1 MLASSIK
8 QSRSYDGS
16 KVFEVRRLLTEQ
28 GYGILCAHSNV
39 FRDEDDRTV
48 ATFSPY
54 HDISP
59 YVTGEIYLP
68 GYDVEILYL
77 SNFGRI
83 WPKYSNHPVRW
94 RWEWR
99 FLQGRHRL
107 QIGRGSALFA
117 SRPQQK
123 NRMVQAPKSW
133 YNRYKSYGAPG

>member
-68 GYDVEILYL
+68 GYDVC
-77 SNFGRI
+77 
-83 WPKYSNHPVRW
+83 
-94 RWEWR
+94 
-99 FLQGRHRL
+99 
-107 QIGRGSALFA
+107 
-117 SRPQQK
+117 K
-123 NRMVQAPKSW
+123 NRHPSPICTQF
-133 YNRYKSYGAPG
+133 